1 MTTRPRQARAEK
13 IDHRVRV
20 GQARSARTEDRILRA
35 ALEVFAEQG
44 PDAPVV
50 DDFVQAAGVSRGTF
64 YNHFQSVPEL
74 LEATSVWTT
83 DGVVHEIDRAI
94 RSIENPALRV
104 GTGIRLFLARAE
116 SDPVW
121 CRFVARVWKL
131 GRLAAPRRDLRE
143 GLRRGEFRFRA
154 LESALDVLV
163 GALREALFRIGT
175 GRVSREYR
183 DEVVEMCLQ
192 ALGTSPARV
201 AQVVDGELLP
211 LAPPLTKNAAR
222 QVG

>member
-1 MTTRPRQARAEK
+1 MEN
-13 IDHRVRV
+13 
-20 GQARSARTEDRILRA
+20 RILGA
-35 ALEVFAEQG
+35 ALPVFAEKG

-50 DDFVQAAGVSRGTF
+50 DDFVRAAGIARGTF

-83 DGVVHEIDRAI
+83 EAAVEEIERALEG
-94 RSIENPALRV
+94 IESPALRV

-143 GLRRGEFRFRA
+143 GLRRGEFRFGD
-154 LESALDVLV
+154 LEAALDVLL
-163 GALREALFRIGT
+163 GALRQALIRIAG
-175 GRVSREYR
+175 GRVPRGHR
-183 DEVVEMCLQ
+183 DDVVEMSLR
-192 ALGTSPARV
+192 ALGTPAGRI
-201 AQVVDGELLP
+201 AQVLGAELRP
-211 LAPPLTKNAAR
+211 LAPRVATGAVRKA
-222 QVG
+222 G